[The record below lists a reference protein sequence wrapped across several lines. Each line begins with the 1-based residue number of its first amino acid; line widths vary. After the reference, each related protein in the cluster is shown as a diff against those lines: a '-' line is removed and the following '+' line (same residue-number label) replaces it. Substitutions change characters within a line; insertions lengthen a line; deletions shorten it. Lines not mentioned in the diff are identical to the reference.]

1 MYKYTILL
9 VTNSTIERKGPCVT
23 TLTWTAT
30 FNNGQSYAIS
40 WLYKHLYSCFSFKS
54 NYSEVISTCNFN
66 FPLRKDTGITLLYK
80 QKPGLFVP
88 ISIWPNGSREKVKK
102 FTLRKVLQKDVGQK
116 KICQKSSLKPVVKE
130 ASQDKRRNSHFNN
143 TGQYYWA
150 VHEIHE

>member
-30 FNNGQSYAIS
+30 FINRQSYAIS

-54 NYSEVISTCNFN
+54 NYSEVDISTCNFN
-66 FPLRKDTGITLLYK
+66 FPLIRDTGITLLYK

-88 ISIWPNGSREKVKK
+88 IWIWPNGSREKVKK
-102 FTLRKVLQKDVGQK
+102 FKLRNVLQRGWPKKDLPEKFTLTCGKGSLTRQK
-116 KICQKSSLKPVVKE
+116 KKFP
-130 ASQDKRRNSHFNN
+130 F
-143 TGQYYWA
+143 
-150 VHEIHE
+150 